1 MTKKVICFGEM
12 LWDCFPDC
20 QTAGGAPMN
29 VALHLKQLGLE
40 VQMISRLGKD
50 TYGNKLLDFVK
61 SYDLNL
67 DLIQEDLEY
76 PTGKVL
82 VDNTNKENI
91 KYDIVAPSAWDFICL
106 TEENLQA
113 VTEADALVFGSLA
126 VRNDL
131 TWNTLYHLVQQPV
144 LTIFDINLREP
155 FIDFN
160 KIENLLCY
168 ADILKI
174 NEDELAFLA
183 DYFEVEKVVDCK
195 DQMDSV
201 KVFCDFMVTNYPI
214 EIICITLGSN
224 GAMIYSRGEIT
235 KHDGYKIQVEDT
247 IGSGD
252 AFLSGF
258 VKMYL
263 EGKKPME
270 ILDFSCKMG
279 SYVATQQGG
288 TPKYKVEEFIKSVQ

>member
-1 MTKKVICFGEM
+1 MTKKVVCFGEM
-12 LWDCFPDC
+12 LWDCFPDFE
-20 QTAGGAPMN
+20 TAGGAPMN

-40 VQMISRLGKD
+40 VQMVSRLGND
-50 TYGNKLLDFVK
+50 EYGRKLLDFVK
-61 SYDLNL
+61 GYDLNT
-67 DLIQEDLEY
+67 DLIQGDLEH
-76 PTGKVL
+76 PTGMVL
-82 VDNTNKENI
+82 VDDTNKENI
-91 KYDIVAPSAWDFICL
+91 KYDIVAPSAWDFIRL

-113 VTEADALVFGSLA
+113 VTEADALVFGSLG
-126 VRNDL
+126 VRNEMS
-131 TWNTLYHLVQQPV
+131 WNTLYHLVQQPV

-160 KIENLLCY
+160 KIDSLLGY

-183 DYFEVEKVVDCK
+183 DYFEIENVNDHKNNL
-195 DQMDSV
+195 DSI
-201 KVFCDFMVTNYPI
+201 KAFCDFVVAQYPV

-224 GAMIYSRGEIT
+224 GAMIYCQGEIT

-263 EGKKPME
+263 AGKNPRE

-279 SYVATQQGG
+279 AYVATQQGG
-288 TPKYKVEEFIKSVQ
+288 TPKYKLEEFIKPVE

>member
-1 MTKKVICFGEM
+1 MTKKVVCFGEM

-20 QTAGGAPMN
+20 EIAGGAPMN

-40 VQMISRLGKD
+40 VQMVSRLGND
-50 TYGNKLLDFVK
+50 EYGRKLLDFVK
-61 SYDLNL
+61 GYDLNT
-67 DLIQEDLEY
+67 DLIQGDLEH
-76 PTGKVL
+76 PTGMVL
-82 VDNTNKENI
+82 VDDTNKENI
-91 KYDIVAPSAWDFICL
+91 KYDIVAPSAWDFIRL

-113 VTEADALVFGSLA
+113 VTEADALVFGSLG
-126 VRNDL
+126 VRNEMS
-131 TWNTLYHLVQQPV
+131 WNTLYHLVQQPV

-160 KIENLLCY
+160 KIESLLKY
-168 ADILKI
+168 AHILKI

-183 DYFEVEKVVDCK
+183 DYFEIENVNDHKNNL
-195 DQMDSV
+195 DSI
-201 KVFCDFMVTNYPI
+201 KAFCDFMVAQYPV

-224 GAMIYSRGEIT
+224 GAMIYCQGEIT

-279 SYVATQQGG
+279 AYVATQQGG
-288 TPKYKVEEFIKSVQ
+288 TPKYKLEEFIKPVE

>member
-1 MTKKVICFGEM
+1 MIKKVVCFGEM
-12 LWDCFPDC
+12 LWDCFPDFE
-20 QTAGGAPMN
+20 TAGGAPMN

-40 VQMISRLGKD
+40 VQMISRLGND
-50 TYGNKLLDFVK
+50 EHGRKLLDFVEG
-61 SYDLNL
+61 YDLKT
-67 DLIQEDLEY
+67 DLIQGDFEH
-76 PTGKVL
+76 PTGMVL
-82 VDNTNKENI
+82 VDDTNKENI
-91 KYDIVAPSAWDFICL
+91 KYDIVAPSAWDFISL

-113 VTEADALVFGSLA
+113 VAEADALVFGSLG
-126 VRNDL
+126 VRNEL
-131 TWNTLYHLVQQPV
+131 SWNTLYHLVQQPV

-160 KIENLLCY
+160 KIESLLEY

-183 DYFEVEKVVDCK
+183 DYFEVENVNGRKNNL
-195 DQMDSV
+195 DSV
-201 KVFCDFMVTNYPI
+201 KVFCDFMVAKYPV
-214 EIICITLGSN
+214 EIICITLGGN
-224 GAMIYSRGEIT
+224 GAMIYCQGEIT

-258 VKMYL
+258 LKMYL
-263 EGKKPME
+263 EGKNPRE

-279 SYVATQQGG
+279 AYVATQQGG
-288 TPKYKVEEFIKSVQ
+288 TPKYKLEEFLKSVE

>member
-20 QTAGGAPMN
+20 ETAGGAPMN

-50 TYGNKLLDFVK
+50 DYGNKLLGFVK
-61 SYDLNL
+61 SYGLKL
-67 DLIQEDLEY
+67 DLIQEDLEH
-76 PTGKVL
+76 PTGMVL
-82 VDNTNKENI
+82 VNNTNRENI

-106 TEENLQA
+106 TEENQQA

-126 VRNDL
+126 VRNDVS
-131 TWNTLYHLVQQPV
+131 WNTLYHLLQQPV

-155 FIDFN
+155 FIDFY
-160 KIENLLCY
+160 KIESLLSY
-168 ADILKI
+168 VDILKI
-174 NEDELAFLA
+174 NEDELALLT
-183 DYFEVEKVVDCK
+183 DYFEVENLNGCK
-195 DQMDSV
+195 SQMDSV
-201 KVFCDFMVTNYPI
+201 KSFCEFMVAKFPI
-214 EIICITLGSN
+214 KIICITLGSS
-224 GAMIYSRGEIT
+224 GAVIYWQGEII
-235 KHDGYKIQVEDT
+235 KHNGYKVQVEDT

-263 EGKKPME
+263 EGTKPME

-279 SYVATQQGG
+279 AYVATQQGG
-288 TPKYKVEEFIKSVQ
+288 TPKYKLEEFIKP

>member
-20 QTAGGAPMN
+20 ETAGGAPMN

-40 VQMISRLGKD
+40 VQMVSRLGND
-50 TYGNKLLDFVK
+50 EYGSKLLGFVK
-61 SYDLNL
+61 SYGLKP
-67 DLIQEDLEY
+67 DLIQEDLEH
-76 PTGKVL
+76 PTGMVM
-82 VDNTNKENI
+82 VDKANKENI

-113 VTEADALVFGSLA
+113 VSEADALVFGSLA
-126 VRNDL
+126 VRNEL
-131 TWNTLYHLVQQPV
+131 SWKTLYHLVQQPV

-155 FIDFN
+155 FIDFI
-160 KIENLLCY
+160 KIESLLGY

-183 DYFEVEKVVDCK
+183 DYFEVKNVNGCK
-195 DQMDSV
+195 NHMDSV
-201 KVFCDFMVTNYPI
+201 QVFCDFMVSQYPI

-224 GAMIYSRGEIT
+224 GAMIYCQGEIT

-247 IGSGD
+247 LGSGD

-279 SYVATQQGG
+279 AYVATQQGG
-288 TPKYKVEEFIKSVQ
+288 TPKYKLEEFIKSVE